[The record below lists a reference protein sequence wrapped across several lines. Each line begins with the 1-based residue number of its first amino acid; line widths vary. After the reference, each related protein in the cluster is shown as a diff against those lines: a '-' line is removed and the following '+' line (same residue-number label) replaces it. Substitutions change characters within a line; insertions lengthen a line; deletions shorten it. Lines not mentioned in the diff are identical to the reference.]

1 MPGRTKPVEV
11 RAPARIDLAGGT
23 VDIWPICLIEPGAAT
38 VNLAIDR
45 FAVARAR
52 VRDDGAFVLTSVDKD
67 VERRHVDAAS
77 LRTETDLALHREV
90 AMFAATFLPAGV
102 GLELTT
108 RSEVPA
114 GSGLG
119 GSSALFVA
127 CVKAALAVGKRTM
140 DDDALLRHV
149 IDMEARL
156 IGVPTGS
163 QDYVSAIHG
172 GLSLIRYPTGGA
184 RRDPIPC
191 DLELVA
197 RRIVLVYTGVPHDS
211 AMNNWAVTKAY
222 LDGDDDVRREMRA
235 ISEAARILRGALVVH
250 DLDAAADAIA
260 QDWKARKK
268 LAPGVTTREIERL
281 GDAAEDAGAMAM
293 KVCGAGG
300 GGCVF
305 FWCAEGKR
313 DAVESTLKAAGAD
326 VLKFKPEPR
335 GVR

>member
-1 MPGRTKPVEV
+1 MSGRPKVHEV

-23 VDIWPICLIEPGAAT
+23 VDIWPICLLEPNAVT

-45 FAVARAR
+45 YATARAR
-52 VRDDGAFVLTSVDKD
+52 LRDDGAYVFKSEDKSVESKHADIES
-67 VERRHVDAAS
+67 V
-77 LRTETDLALHREV
+77 RTETGLPLHREV
-90 AMFAATFLPAGV
+90 ALMLAPPG

-108 RSEVPA
+108 KSDVPS

-127 CVKAALAVGKRTM
+127 STRAALAAAGRKM
-140 DDDALLRHV
+140 DDDTLLRHV
-149 IDMEARL
+149 IDMEARI

-172 GLSLIRYPTGGA
+172 GLSVVRFQPGGA
-184 RRDPIPC
+184 RRDTIPA
-191 DLELVA
+191 DLGAIA

-222 LDGDDDVRREMRA
+222 LDGDEDVRGHMRE
-235 ISEAARILRGALVVH
+235 IVDAARILRGALLVS
-250 DLDAAADAIA
+250 DLDAAADAIDA
-260 QDWKARKK
+260 DWQARRR
-268 LAPGVTTREIERL
+268 LAPGVSTKAIDRM
-281 GDAAEDAGAMAM
+281 GDVARKAGAMAM

-305 FWCAEGKR
+305 FWCADGKR
-313 DAVESTLKAAGAD
+313 DAVTQALLAIGAD
-326 VLKFKPEPR
+326 VMKFKPSAK
-335 GVR
+335 GAH

>member
-1 MPGRTKPVEV
+1 MSGRAKHHEV

-23 VDIWPICLIEPGAAT
+23 VDIWPICLIERGATT

-45 FAVARAR
+45 YATARAR
-52 VRDDGAFVLTSVDKD
+52 LRDDGAFVLTSTDKN
-67 VERRHVDAAS
+67 VEKKHADLAS
-77 LRTETDLALHREV
+77 LKTETDLPLHREI
-90 AMFAATFLPAGV
+90 AATLAPEG

-108 RSEVPA
+108 KSDVPA

-127 CVKAALAVGKRTM
+127 ATKAALAAADKKTT
-140 DDDALLRHV
+140 DESLLRLV
-149 IDMEARL
+149 IDMEARI

-172 GLSLIRYPTGGA
+172 GLSVVRFPPGGA
-184 RRDPIPC
+184 VRDAIEC
-191 DLELVA
+191 DLDAVA

-222 LDGDDDVRREMRA
+222 LDGDEDVRRHMRE
-235 ISEAARILRGALVVH
+235 IVDAARILRGALLVS
-250 DLDAAADAIA
+250 DLDAVADAVNA
-260 QDWKARKK
+260 DWEARRR
-268 LAPGVTTREIERL
+268 LAPGVSTKEIDRM
-281 GDAAEDAGAMAM
+281 GHVARHAGAAAM

-313 DAVESTLKAAGAD
+313 ESVASALKGEGAD
-326 VLKFKPEPR
+326 VMKWKPSPFGAR
-335 GVR
+335 